1 MTHKTNSRIA
11 GFTFLLYIAIGITS
25 MILFSQ
31 VISGAEDTVAKLA
44 NIAQHRSLVGVNIL
58 LTLLSATC
66 AIVLA
71 VTLYALTRDQDRDL
85 AMMALCCRV
94 SEGVIIFAISPLIT
108 LGLKSVAMMSS
119 SATDSRFATANV
131 IGTLL
136 LKMDGLFPII
146 PATSFAVGSSIF
158 SYLFL
163 RARSIPLS
171 LGWLGVVSSIMLVIA
186 IPLQLAG
193 FITGSVTG
201 YIWML
206 MFLFEVPFALWLLI
220 KGVKNNTQTNELKIV
235 NDTLS
240 YNS

>member
-1 MTHKTNSRIA
+1 MTNKINSRIA

-25 MILFSQ
+25 IILFNQ
-31 VISGAEDTVAKLA
+31 ITDGAEDTAAKLA
-44 NIAQHRSLVGVNIL
+44 NIAQLRSLVGVNIL

-66 AIVLA
+66 AMVLA

-85 AMMALCCRV
+85 AMIALCCRL
-94 SEGVIIFAISPLIT
+94 SEGVIIFAIFPLIT
-108 LGLKSVAMMSS
+108 LGLQSVATMSS
-119 SATDSRFATANV
+119 SATDSSVATVNV

-146 PATSFAVGSSIF
+146 PATSFAIGSTIF

-171 LGWLGVVSSIMLVIA
+171 LAWLGVAASIILVIA

-193 FITGSVTG
+193 FIKGSVTA
-201 YIWML
+201 YIWMPAL
-206 MFLFEVPFALWLLI
+206 LFEVTLALWLLI
-220 KGVKNNTQTNELKIV
+220 KGVKNNTQTNELKQQI
-235 NDTLS
+235 S
-240 YNS
+240 